1 MASSY
6 NGLSGWLVAAAL
18 VAPLLS
24 GCGAGSDDNAGG
36 SSPTNNGG
44 GNTGGSTSSFGQ
56 GGEGAGIQVAG
67 NGPVGGGCAGDT
79 KTAEKVPLDM
89 YIMLDQSGSMSDPP
103 SGGSGTRWAAVTAA
117 LNAFAAQPE
126 AAGIGVGIQY
136 FPLDGGLSCSAVPFC
151 STDADCGDPGCGP
164 CMGLGGFGACIGG
177 GDSCVVA
184 DYATPDVGIGVLP
197 GNAAALSASMGSH
210 GPTGNTPTKPALE
223 GAIDYATAWAN
234 QNPGHAT
241 IVVLATDGDPNVC
254 DSDLPAINAIA
265 SAGAN
270 GTPKILTF
278 VIGVGGSV
286 GALNGIA
293 AAGGTTSAFM
303 IDQDPNVQQAF
314 LDALNTIQGQALPCA
329 YLIPEPEG
337 GEQIN
342 YNQINVYYTPSNGP
356 EVVVPKVADAGACPA
371 DGLGWYYDNPSAPTQ
386 ILLCPSTCSTIS
398 TDIGGSVRLLVGC
411 DTIAE

>member
-1 MASSY
+1 MASSR
-6 NGLSGWLVAAAL
+6 NGRSGWLVAAAL
-18 VAPLLS
+18 AVPAL
-24 GCGAGSDDNAGG
+24 GACGAGSDDDAGG
-36 SSPTNNGG
+36 STASSSG
-44 GNTGGSTSSFGQ
+44 GNNSGGSTSSFAQ
-56 GGEGAGIQVAG
+56 GGGGGSQFSGG
-67 NGPVGGGCAGDT
+67 NTSMGGGCAGET

-103 SGGSGTRWAAVTAA
+103 SGGTGTRWAAVTAA
-117 LNAFAAQPE
+117 LNTFVNQPE

-136 FPLDGGLSCSAVPFC
+136 FPLDGPQSCSSVPFC
-151 STDADCGDPGCGP
+151 STDADCGGPGCGP
-164 CMGLGGFGACIGG
+164 CMLVGPIGACIGG
-177 GDSCVVA
+177 DDSCDVSA
-184 DYATPDVGIGVLP
+184 YATPDVGIGVLP
-197 GNAAALSASMGSH
+197 GNAGAIATSMANH
-210 GPTGNTPTKPALE
+210 GPTGNTPTEPALD
-223 GAIDYATAWAN
+223 GAIDYATSWAN

-254 DSDLPAINAIA
+254 DSDLPTINAIA

-286 GALNGIA
+286 AALNGIA

-342 YNQINVYYTPSNGP
+342 YGQINVYYTPSNGT
-356 EVVVPKVADAGACPA
+356 EVVVPKVADEAACPPS
-371 DGLGWYYDNPSAPTQ
+371 GLGWYYDNNASPTQ

>member
-1 MASSY
+1 
-6 NGLSGWLVAAAL
+6 
-18 VAPLLS
+18 
-24 GCGAGSDDNAGG
+24 
-36 SSPTNNGG
+36 
-44 GNTGGSTSSFGQ
+44 
-56 GGEGAGIQVAG
+56 
-67 NGPVGGGCAGDT
+67 
-79 KTAEKVPLDM
+79 M
-89 YIMLDQSGSMSDPP
+89 YIMLDQSGSMGEPP

-117 LNAFAAQPE
+117 LNTFVNQPQ
-126 AAGIGVGIQY
+126 ATGIGVGIQY
-136 FPLDGGLSCSAVPFC
+136 FPLGGGQSCNALPFGC
-151 STDADCGDPGCGP
+151 EVDADCGDPACGP
-164 CMGLGGFGACIGG
+164 CMVVIPDFPGVCVGGS
-177 GDSCVVA
+177 DSCVVS

-197 GNAAALSASMGSH
+197 ANAGAIATSISSH
-210 GPTGNTPTKPALE
+210 GPTGNTPTEPALD
-223 GAIDYATAWAN
+223 GAIQYATSWAN

-265 SAGAN
+265 MAGAN

-293 AAGGTTSAFM
+293 AAGGTTNAFM

-342 YNQINVYYTPSNGP
+342 FNQINVYYTPSNGA
-356 EVVVPKVADAGACPA
+356 EVVVPKVADAASCPA
-371 DGLGWYYDNPSAPTQ
+371 DGLGWYYDNPAAPTQ
-386 ILLCPSTCSTIS
+386 ILLCESTCGTIS
-398 TDIGGSVRLLVGC
+398 TDIGGSVRLVVGC